1 MILYYITTVKS
12 ANIMIVG
19 NYQLKLMDF
28 GMAKQV
34 NNAFAL
40 QDDSNQSV
48 VGTLA
53 YMVVI

>member
-1 MILYYITTVKS
+1 MILYFITVKS

>member
-1 MILYYITTVKS
+1 
-12 ANIMIVG
+12 MIVG